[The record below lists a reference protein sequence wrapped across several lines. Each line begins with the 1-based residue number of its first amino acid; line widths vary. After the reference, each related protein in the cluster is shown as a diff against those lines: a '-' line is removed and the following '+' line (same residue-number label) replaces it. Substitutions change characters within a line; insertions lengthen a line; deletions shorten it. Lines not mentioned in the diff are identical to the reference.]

1 MNLLLFENPFERIC
15 IEKNDARAEHLRT
28 VLRVEVGAL
37 VFVGFV
43 GGLRARAKV
52 TELPDDGI
60 VHLEVV
66 GTEARPAALT
76 GAILIWAC
84 RVPTP
89 PSVSF
94 LRPPVMGLSRL
105 DFFEAENGEPSYA
118 RSSLWQEDAW
128 RERLRLGAEQS
139 FGTHL
144 PEVAMYPDLQT
155 ALSAQDAAAARVA
168 LDNYEASAPLGEQI
182 PAEAKRVVLAL
193 GPERGW
199 SSGERDILQRNGWQL
214 AHLGPFVLRSE
225 TAAVAAV
232 STAASAMGFW
242 NVPSSTEL

>member
-52 TELPDDGI
+52 TELPDDGS

-66 GTEARPAALT
+66 GTEPA
-76 GAILIWAC
+76 
-84 RVPTP
+84 P
-89 PSVSF
+89 PP
-94 LRPPVMGLSRL
+94 LPVHLLMGLPRPHTAKRLLFEAASIGLGRL

-182 PAEAKRVVLAL
+182 STGSKSVVLAL

-232 STAASAMGFW
+232 STAATTLRLW
-242 NVPSSTEL
+242 TTPSLTEL

>member
-1 MNLLLFENPFERIC
+1 MNLLLFEEAFEQIC
-15 IEKNDARAEHLRT
+15 IESTDLRAVHLKE
-28 VLRVEVGAL
+28 VLKVELGSL
-37 VFVGFV
+37 VFIGFV

-52 TELPDDGI
+52 TKLPDDGS

-66 GTEARPAALT
+66 TTEAAPSPLPVALLIGLPRPHTAKRLLFEAASL
-76 GAILIWAC
+76 
-84 RVPTP
+84 
-89 PSVSF
+89 
-94 LRPPVMGLSRL
+94 GLSRI
-105 DFFEAENGEPSYA
+105 DFFEAEKGEPSYA
-118 RSSLWQEDAW
+118 RSSLWQEDGW

-155 ALSAQDAAAARVA
+155 ALSAQNPHAARLA
-168 LDNYEASAPLGEQI
+168 LDNYESAAALGEQI
-182 PAEAKRVVLAL
+182 PVEAKEVVLAL

-214 AHLGPFVLRSE
+214 AHLGPYVLRSE

-232 STAASAMGFW
+232 STATTTLGLWTA
-242 NVPSSTEL
+242 PSSTQL